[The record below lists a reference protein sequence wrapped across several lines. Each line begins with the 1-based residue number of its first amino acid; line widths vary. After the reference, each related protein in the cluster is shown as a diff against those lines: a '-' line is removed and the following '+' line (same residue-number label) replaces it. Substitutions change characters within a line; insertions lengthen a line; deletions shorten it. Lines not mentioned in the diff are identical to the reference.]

1 MHTIA
6 TLRCIK
12 VFYEHDDCS
21 LKAKTLEDLDTP
33 LHIAARD
40 GYLNI
45 VKYLVCHGIDPEV
58 V

>member
-12 VFYEHDDCS
+12 VLCKHDCN

-45 VKYLVCHGIDPEV
+45 VKYLINQGIDPEV